1 MDTFIIDLSIF
12 EQRFKKES
20 NKTIDIIYS
29 NTFDEQHQR
38 KQLMRLEELVDKYN
52 QINHLMFLTNL
63 RELSKSSMSEF
74 LLNNVNNELKK

>member
-63 RELSKSSMSEF
+63 RELSKSSMYEF
-74 LLNNVNNELKK
+74 PLNN